1 MKNNFIYK
9 IKHNILFLT
18 VFTLVVVR
26 KKEVGIDSSLV
37 SDENFSEI
45 LWSSGWALG
54 QVTWAKMLLHLRRH
68 SQKIS
73 NPQPKKYFS
82 SAD

>member
-54 QVTWAKMLLHLRRH
+54 QVT
-68 SQKIS
+68 
-73 NPQPKKYFS
+73 
-82 SAD
+82 